1 MALEKLFLIKEVK
14 ESILLQ
20 PLAVTDEV
28 NKK

>member
-1 MALEKLFLIKEVK
+1 MVLEKLFLIKEVM

-20 PLAVTDEV
+20 LSAVTDEV

>member
-20 PLAVTDEV
+20 LLAVTDEV